1 VSSPQSVKHGPF
13 HWEYLVFGNGPELLL
28 AFHGF
33 DNNADDFRL
42 FEPLLGQQY
51 TIVAVNLF
59 YHGRSYAEGAPDQLQ
74 FRREDLQA
82 LITQLLERFPHARFS
97 LLGFSL
103 GGRICLELVSLFA
116 GRVDRLIL
124 LAPDGLV
131 ISPWYV
137 FVTRTIAGRWLFRR
151 VLRRPQRFLRLGGWL
166 RTLGLVGEKQYKF
179 ALSYFGSG
187 PQREL
192 VFKVWMI
199 FRYLLPR
206 KAALSAALKQHPVR
220 TDLFFGRR
228 DSIIRP
234 SFGIIYQKKV
244 DAQANIHI
252 LETGHNLLKSDV
264 AERVLAVIS
273 RQ

>member
-1 VSSPQSVKHGPF
+1 
-13 HWEYLVFGNGPELLL
+13 
-28 AFHGF
+28 
-33 DNNADDFRL
+33 
-42 FEPLLGQQY
+42 
-51 TIVAVNLF
+51 
-59 YHGRSYAEGAPDQLQ
+59 
-74 FRREDLQA
+74 
-82 LITQLLERFPHARFS
+82 
-97 LLGFSL
+97 
-103 GGRICLELVSLFA
+103 
-116 GRVDRLIL
+116 
-124 LAPDGLV
+124 
-131 ISPWYV
+131 
-137 FVTRTIAGRWLFRR
+137 
-151 VLRRPQRFLRLGGWL
+151 L

-234 SFGIIYQKKV
+234 SFGTIYQKKA
-244 DAQANIHI
+244 DPRANIHI

-264 AERVLAVIS
+264 AERVLAVVS
-273 RQ
+273 SQ

>member
-1 VSSPQSVKHGPF
+1 M
-13 HWEYLVFGNGPELLL
+13 FGNGLNSCWHFTGSTTTP
-28 AFHGF
+28 
-33 DNNADDFRL
+33 
-42 FEPLLGQQY
+42 
-51 TIVAVNLF
+51 TISGSSSPCSVNSTPSWPSTCSTTAAVTPK
-59 YHGRSYAEGAPDQLQ
+59 GADQLQ

-206 KAALSAALKQHPVR
+206 KAALSAALKQHPSAPTSSSAAATASSVHR
-220 TDLFFGRR
+220 SER
-228 DSIIRP
+228 SIRK
-234 SFGIIYQKKV
+234 SGS
-244 DAQANIHI
+244 QANIHI

-264 AERVLAVIS
+264 AERVLAVVS
-273 RQ
+273 SQ